1 MLSQSKPRE
10 PRVVEEEWVIRGML
24 KNAFKIPSLAYSL
37 GSLGDLK
44 RTPPQ
49 GSLFSYKLE
58 DKYKIYGEACNLP
71 VEKNEAACSC
81 PKEHVM

>member
-1 MLSQSKPRE
+1 MLSQSE
-10 PRVVEEEWVIRGML
+10 PRVGEEEWVML

-58 DKYKIYGEACNLP
+58 DKYKIYENIWTGL
-71 VEKNEAACSC
+71 
-81 PKEHVM
+81 